1 MATRAEKNSFMEEFL
16 FKEKEGKL
24 FVFKKHSPN
33 QTKIREHVKNVFE
46 FIKLFTFGENEKK
59 DELQLFQKYFD
70 DEINKE
76 IKSNP
81 SYDCG
86 SEIFDD
92 YIQRMF
98 NLLEKKESKKAI

>member
-1 MATRAEKNSFMEEFL
+1 MFL
-16 FKEKEGKL
+16 
-24 FVFKKHSPN
+24 KKHSAN
-33 QTKIREHVKNVFE
+33 QTKIREHVKNVLE

-76 IKSNP
+76 IKSDP

-86 SEIFDD
+86 SENLDD

-98 NLLEKKESKKAI
+98 KLLEKKESKI